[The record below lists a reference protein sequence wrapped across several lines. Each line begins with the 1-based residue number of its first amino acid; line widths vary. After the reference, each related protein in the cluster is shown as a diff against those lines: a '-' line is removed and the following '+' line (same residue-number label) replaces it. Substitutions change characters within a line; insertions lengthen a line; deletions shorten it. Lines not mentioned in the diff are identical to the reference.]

1 MRKTAA
7 ALFLLLAT
15 LATAQPLASQTRP
28 RRVSESTEVGY
39 SESQPRAAAGR
50 ARRTGDG
57 PLREGERSGG
67 RRRAGSL
74 LRAGM
79 TAAAIAASVRGWG
92 SCTPS
97 RGDLILGRI
106 PRRVPGVDA
115 RR

>member
-28 RRVSESTEVGY
+28 RRVSETAEVGY
-39 SESQPRAAAGR
+39 SDSQPREAAGR
-50 ARRTGDG
+50 PRTTGA
-57 PLREGERSGG
+57 PVREGERRRG
-67 RRRAGSL
+67 RGWGTL

-79 TAAAIAASVRGWG
+79 TAAVIGVGVGVRGRG

-97 RGDLILGRI
+97 RGDLILSRI
-106 PRRVPGVDA
+106 PRRVPGVDGQ
-115 RR
+115 R